1 MAVTLQKIGELGSNW
16 KRWTSSGQ
24 YPGEIK
30 DGQLY
35 VRYISSNSPASV
47 GIVSGSSPYRGDL
60 TTSEVWV
67 TNAPPR

>member
-1 MAVTLQKIGELGSNW
+1 MAISLQKIGELGTW
-16 KRWTSSGQ
+16 KRWTASSQ

-35 VRYISSNSPASV
+35 VRYLSSSAPAGV
-47 GIVSGSSPYRGDL
+47 GIVSGSSPYRSDL